1 LFHAAAKDFT
11 LTKEHIMSQ
20 FSGKSVWVTSA
31 DRYMGPSIA
40 DEFERLGGIV
50 TRDMHVLYD
59 DHYLRETLAE
69 IPDIVIA
76 NLAEPPRKDALEAIQ
91 DDDWNL
97 LFDHLVHPL
106 MRIVRHV
113 SGPMKARGHG
123 KIVAITSAAPL
134 RGIPFASGYCAARG
148 AQNAFIKGAGL
159 ELAKFGVQANAIGQN
174 YIEND
179 TYYPPE
185 LMQDPRFISSLSSQV
200 PTKKVG
206 RGLETAKLAA
216 YLADPDVEHVVGQI
230 IPLAGGWTT

>member
-1 LFHAAAKDFT
+1 
-11 LTKEHIMSQ
+11 MSQ

-40 DEFERLGGIV
+40 DEFERLGAIV
-50 TRDMHVLYD
+50 TRDTHVLYD
-59 DHYLRETLAE
+59 DHYLLETLAD

-91 DDDWNL
+91 DDDWNV

-106 MRIVRHV
+106 MRIIRHV
-113 SGPMKARGHG
+113 SGPMKARGYG

-216 YLADPDVEHVVGQI
+216 YLADPDVQHVVGQI

>member
-1 LFHAAAKDFT
+1 MNQFT
-11 LTKEHIMSQ
+11 
-20 FSGKSVWVTSA
+20 GKSVWISSA
-31 DRYMGPSIA
+31 NRYMGPAIA
-40 DEFERLGGIV
+40 DEFERLGAVV
-50 TRDMHVLYD
+50 TRDTQTLYD
-59 DHYLRETLAE
+59 DHYLHETLID

-91 DDDWNL
+91 DDDWYV

-113 SGPMKARGHG
+113 SGPMKARGYG
-123 KIVAITSAAPL
+123 KIVAVTSAAPL
-134 RGIPFASGYCAARG
+134 RGLPFASGYCAARG

-179 TYYPPE
+179 TYYPPD
-185 LMQDPRFISSLSSQV
+185 LLQDPRFVESLATQV
-200 PTKKVG
+200 PTKQVG
-206 RGLETAKLAA
+206 ASLETAKLAT
-216 YLADPDVEHVVGQI
+216 YLADPDVKHVVGQI

>member
-1 LFHAAAKDFT
+1 
-11 LTKEHIMSQ
+11 MGQ
-20 FSGKSVWVTSA
+20 FIGKSVWISSA
-31 DRYMGPSIA
+31 NRYMGPAIA
-40 DEFERLGGIV
+40 QEFERLGAMV
-50 TRDMHVLYD
+50 TRDVHTLYD
-59 DHYLRETLAE
+59 DNYLHETLIE
-69 IPDIVIA
+69 TPDIVVA

-91 DDDWNL
+91 DDDWNV

-185 LMQDPRFISSLSSQV
+185 LMEDPRFINSLSSQV

-206 RGLETAKLAA
+206 ASLETARLAA
-216 YLADPDVEHVVGQI
+216 YLSDPDVKHVVGQV